1 MNPTKSELRCD
12 LHESEQHNR
21 DSQRRRHGRVLLQEV
36 SCTLGTVLD
45 LSASG
50 MRVLCTL
57 KPPAIGSTI
66 TTTLQTLDGAVN
78 LEAVVI
84 WTRRTSIFKVQ
95 AGIEFRNLTAEVHR
109 ALTALARTAAQNETV
124 RVPR

>member
-1 MNPTKSELRCD
+1 MNPTKSDLRCD
-12 LHESEQHNR
+12 LHHSEQNR
-21 DSQRRRHGRVLLQEV
+21 ESQRRRHGRVLLQEV
-36 SCTLGTVLD
+36 ACTLGTVID

-50 MRVLCTL
+50 MRVLCAS

-66 TTTLQTLDGAVN
+66 TTTLQTLDGTVN

-95 AGIEFRNLTAEVHR
+95 AGLEFRNLTAEVCR
-109 ALTALARTAAQNETV
+109 ALTGLARTAAQNETIKT
-124 RVPR
+124 RL